1 MVYDDRST
9 APFLSDPRSP
19 GLGRRAVLRLLI
31 VAGVGVAAPGLGRAA
46 AQEATPAATPVLG
59 RQPDGSRV
67 WRVRVGGGREPD
79 LIEFNAFFPKAL
91 TINAGDTVFFDFT
104 GLHNPHTVTFLS
116 GQTAP
121 LLLVPAEAGVGPVG
135 TPAAR
140 AAIPRLM
147 FNPATAFPAGGK
159 AYDGTGVANSGLS
172 VLRQPGQFFTL
183 TFTTPGTFN
192 YLCLVHPMH
201 MKGTIT
207 VQKTGAAVPHE
218 QADVDALV
226 AEEMAQALDQGKKLL
241 AEYGASATTS
251 ARAGGGTIWEV
262 RAGADDDEAVLLRF
276 LPDTLTVN
284 AGDTVRWTDR
294 SAVEPHTV
302 TFLGGAAPL
311 DLVVPEP
318 RAGGPPKLVINPA
331 IVAPAGPSV
340 YRGQGY
346 ANSGALGADFGKY
359 TKLTTY
365 ELTFATPGTYPY
377 YCALHGSPTMGMRGT
392 VTVT

>member
-1 MVYDDRST
+1 MMYDDQAT
-9 APFLSDPRSP
+9 ALFSADPRLP
-19 GLGRRAVLRLLI
+19 RLGRRAVLRLLTA
-31 VAGVGVAAPGLGRAA
+31 AGVGVAAPGLGRAA
-46 AQEATPAATPVLG
+46 ARQSPPAATPILG

-67 WRVRVGGGREPD
+67 WRVRVGGGSEPD
-79 LIEFNAFFPKAL
+79 LVEFNAFFPKAL

-116 GQTAP
+116 GQAAP
-121 LLLVPAEAGVGPVG
+121 LLLLPAEAGVRPAG
-135 TPAAR
+135 TPAAE

-159 AYDGTGVANSGLS
+159 VYDGTGIANSGLS

-183 TFTTPGTFN
+183 TFTTPGTFD

-207 VQKTGAAVPHE
+207 VQETGAAVPHE
-218 QADVDALV
+218 QTDVDALV
-226 AEEMAQALDQGKKLL
+226 AEEMAQALDQGKTLL
-241 AEYGASATTS
+241 AQYGASATPS
-251 ARAGGGTIWEV
+251 ASAGGGTTWEV
-262 RAGADDDEAVLLRF
+262 RAGADDDQAVLLRF
-276 LPDTLTVN
+276 LPDTLTIK

-302 TFLGGAAPL
+302 TFLGGAAPP

-318 RAGGPPKLVINPA
+318 QAGGPPKLVINPA

-365 ELTFATPGTYPY
+365 ELTFDMPGAYHY

-392 VTVT
+392 ITVT